1 VMAHLYGPTVGVLLW
16 TVPCMHESIKKW
28 ALLAAVW
35 DLDFLRPA
43 VK

>member
-1 VMAHLYGPTVGVLLW
+1 MHEPIALVGEWLKRVVL
-16 TVPCMHESIKKW
+16 ESIKKW